1 MTEFLTS
8 CGYAD
13 YAERFVELGFDS
25 WQSVELMDRDDL
37 LACGVKLGH
46 VKVNYHS
53 LLQQYQTL
61 QACVLHSSPRTL
73 RIASQFR
80 VFSAYSLLHIICID
94 EVCLFCA
101 APLATLH

>member
-25 WQSVELMDRDDL
+25 WQNVELMDRDDL

-46 VKVNYHS
+46 VKVNYNS

-61 QACVLHSSPRTL
+61 GLRVALFASHSSPRFAVP
-73 RIASQFR
+73 RILCVLF
-80 VFSAYSLLHIICID
+80 FSHYY
-94 EVCLFCA
+94 LFS
-101 APLATLH
+101 

>member
-1 MTEFLTS
+1 MANQRDLGYLEVTEFLTS

-46 VKVNYHS
+46 VKVNSRSHS
-53 LLQQYQTL
+53 LLGNCYES
-61 QACVLHSSPRTL
+61 V
-73 RIASQFR
+73 
-80 VFSAYSLLHIICID
+80 
-94 EVCLFCA
+94 
-101 APLATLH
+101 